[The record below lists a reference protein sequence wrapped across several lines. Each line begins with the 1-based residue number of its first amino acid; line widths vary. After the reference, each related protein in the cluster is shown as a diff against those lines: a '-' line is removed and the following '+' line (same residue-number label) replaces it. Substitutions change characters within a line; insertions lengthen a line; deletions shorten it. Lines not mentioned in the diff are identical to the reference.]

1 MMEALDRLG
10 SIIDSGIDNFRESIF
25 HRKRKRHAV
34 VSDGRSSPIVLP
46 QVRTSFLADQVRNQR
61 NASLL
66 TEQRLRSNRAKPD
79 SDEEEEEV
87 IDPNYDHQFTT
98 EEWLV

>member
-1 MMEALDRLG
+1 MEALRHRLR
-10 SIIDSGIDNFRESIF
+10 SIFGSGIDIFSESIT
-25 HRKRKRHAV
+25 HQNKKRHAI
-34 VSDGRSSPIVLP
+34 VSDGRGSPIVLP

-66 TEQRLRSNRAKPD
+66 TEQRLRSNCAMPD

-87 IDPNYDHQFTT
+87 VDPNYDDQFTV
-98 EEWLV
+98 EERSV